1 MQDEGSQLATLLSGA
16 RPRQQV
22 MDLCAG
28 AGGKTLALAALME
41 NSGQLYAYD
50 SDRMPAYDIDKL
62 PEQLANPLKHRFV
75 SRLFVAENARDQ
87 TLGVALLL
95 HAPDIGFSYLE
106 LISTALGRTGRGIG
120 AALYERVREEARALG
135 TQLYFESLPDDPA
148 LSPNLAIRAEN
159 ANRLKFYERY
169 GARPI
174 ANTAYETPVKPTS
187 IDPPYLLLDPL
198 GSNDLPSRDKVKKV
212 IRAIL
217 ERKYVLAPEYVQ
229 LVVDSITDDPVCLRE
244 PRYTKSRR
252 ALKAEIGETAEPRIA
267 LVLNDDHTIH
277 HDRRL
282 LRLRPRF
289 PGGRG
294 AAHHQRGARH
304 QPRGLRHHFEAAWDH

>member
-1 MQDEGSQLATLLSGA
+1 MLRIRKVADAT
-16 RPRQQV
+16 
-22 MDLCAG
+22 
-28 AGGKTLALAALME
+28 TAANRSAIEAAQTIMRE
-41 NSGQLYAYD
+41 QFPA
-50 SDRMPAYDIDKL
+50 MPAYDIDKL

-148 LSPNLAIRAEN
+148 LSPNPAIRAKN

-174 ANTAYETPVKPTS
+174 ANTAYETPVKPRS

-198 GSNDLPSRDKVKKV
+198 GSNDLPSRDKAKKV
-212 IRAIL
+212 VRAIL
-217 ERKYVLAPEYVQ
+217 ERKYGLAPEYVQ
-229 LVVDSITDDPVCLRE
+229 LVVDFDH
-244 PRYTKSRR
+244 RR
-252 ALKAEIGETAEPRIA
+252 SGPPA
-267 LVLNDDHTIH
+267 
-277 HDRRL
+277 
-282 LRLRPRF
+282 
-289 PGGRG
+289 
-294 AAHHQRGARH
+294 
-304 QPRGLRHHFEAAWDH
+304 